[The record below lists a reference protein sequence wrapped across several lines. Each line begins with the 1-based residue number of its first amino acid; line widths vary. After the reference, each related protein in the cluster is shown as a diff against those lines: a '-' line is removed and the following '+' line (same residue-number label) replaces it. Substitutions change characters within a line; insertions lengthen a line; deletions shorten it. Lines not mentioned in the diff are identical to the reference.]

1 MLFQIFNVIAPI
13 FVLAGIG
20 YVWSK
25 RGKPF
30 PVEAVSQLVT
40 QIGTPCLVLSSLLKA
55 DVDRVM
61 LGQLAL
67 LSVLAL
73 LSFAAVGWLALRLLK
88 LPAQDFLPALT
99 FPNNG
104 NAGLSLCLFA
114 FGPPGLAMGIVFFTI
129 CSVANFSLG
138 QAMAAGRLSG
148 RELLRI
154 PLVYAVALAALCK
167 YFDISLPAWMM
178 RSLETAGGIAIP
190 LMLLMLGVSLASL
203 KVSDLAVAAKL
214 TLLRLGLG
222 VAVGLGLVWLFDL
235 EGVARGTMLIQCAM
249 PVAVV
254 NFVFASRH
262 GRNAPAVAGLVV
274 VSTIL
279 SFATLPLLMYL
290 VLGE

>member
-1 MLFQIFNVIAPI
+1 MLLDIFNVIAPI

-20 YVWSK
+20 FIWSK

-30 PVEAVSQLVT
+30 PVEAVSLLVT
-40 QIGTPCLVLSSLLKA
+40 QIGTPCLVLSALLKA
-55 DVDRVM
+55 DVDSGM
-61 LGQLAL
+61 LAQLAL
-67 LSVLAL
+67 LSSLAL
-73 LSFAAVGWLALRLLK
+73 LSFAAVGWLALRMLK
-88 LPAQDFLPALT
+88 LPVRDFLPALT

-104 NAGLSLCLFA
+104 NAGLSLCMFA
-114 FGPPGLAMGIVFFTI
+114 YGAPGLAMGLVFFTI
-129 CSVANFSLG
+129 CSVANFSFG
-138 QAMAAGRLSG
+138 QAIAAGRLSG

-154 PLVYAVALAALCK
+154 PVVYAVVLAALGK
-167 YFDISLPAWMM
+167 YFAFVPPAWVM
-178 RSLETAGGIAIP
+178 RSLDTAGGIAIP

-214 TLLRLGLG
+214 TVLRLGLG

-249 PVAVV
+249 PVAVI
-254 NFVFASRH
+254 NFVFAARH
-262 GRNAPAVAGLVV
+262 GRDAPAVAGLVV
-274 VSTIL
+274 VSTLL